1 MNNRIIK
8 NARVVD
14 PSQGLD
20 EVLDILIQNGKIAG
34 LGHGFPQK
42 DAQVLDAKGLTAIPG
57 LVDMHVHLRDP
68 GFTHKEDIL
77 TGCEAAAAGGVCT
90 VACMPNTKPAADTPE
105 VLEYIRRKA
114 GEAKAKVVPVACIT
128 QGMQGEALC
137 DFRLL
142 KKAGAVGVSDDGRPV
157 ENAKLMKEAIQAAAR
172 AGIPIISHCEDLKLI
187 DGGIMNLGEV
197 SRELGVP
204 GMDRASEDTITSRE
218 MILAEIAGAPIHIAH
233 VSTRGSV
240 ELIRQAK
247 ARGVKVTAETAP
259 HYFMLT
265 HELLRSRDADYRMN
279 PPLREEADRQAVLKG
294 LLDGTI
300 DVIATDHA
308 PHAAQEKAD
317 FLTAPNGVVGLET
330 SLAACLT
337 ALVHTGKLSLSQLVE
352 KMSLAP
358 ARILGIPGGT
368 LQKGADAD
376 IALVDLNEQWTV
388 EKDKLR
394 SKSRNT
400 VFKGQTFRGKVKA
413 TFLRGELVFE
423 DR

>member
-1 MNNRIIK
+1 
-8 NARVVD
+8 
-14 PSQGLD
+14 
-20 EVLDILIQNGKIAG
+20 
-34 LGHGFPQK
+34 
-42 DAQVLDAKGLTAIPG
+42 
-57 LVDMHVHLRDP
+57 
-68 GFTHKEDIL
+68 
-77 TGCEAAAAGGVCT
+77 
-90 VACMPNTKPAADTPE
+90 
-105 VLEYIRRKA
+105 
-114 GEAKAKVVPVACIT
+114 
-128 QGMQGEALC
+128 
-137 DFRLL
+137 
-142 KKAGAVGVSDDGRPV
+142 
-157 ENAKLMKEAIQAAAR
+157 
-172 AGIPIISHCEDLKLI
+172 
-187 DGGIMNLGEV
+187 
-197 SRELGVP
+197 
-204 GMDRASEDTITSRE
+204 MDRASEDTITSRE

-300 DVIATDHA
+300 DAIATDHA

-317 FLTAPNGVVGLET
+317 FLTAPNGVVGLEI

-423 DR
+423 DQ